1 MKHSTKKLVMSALFA
16 AIVCVLTMTVRV
28 PSPLGGYLNLGDC
41 AVLLCGWLLSPWLGF
56 LAAGLGSALA
66 DVASGYLI
74 YAPATF
80 LIKGAMALVVCL
92 IFGKFSKRIKPFPAR
107 LLGGLLAELWMV
119 LGYWVFEGFLY
130 GFLPSAVNIPANLIQ
145 GGVGL
150 TLGPTLMG
158 ANKKYKLFKE
168 YQNGG
173 NGKIRCRRKYM

>member
-1 MKHSTKKLVMSALFA
+1 MKNSTRKLVMSALFA
-16 AIVCVLTMTVRV
+16 AIVCVLTLTVRV

-41 AVLLCGWLLSPWLGF
+41 AVLLCGWLLSPWYGF

-74 YAPATF
+74 YAPATL
-80 LIKGAMALVVCL
+80 LIKGGMALIVRL
-92 IFGKFSKRIKPFPAR
+92 IFGALSRRAKPFPTR

-119 LGYWVFEGFLY
+119 LGYWIFEGFLY

-150 TLGPTLMG
+150 TLGLILIS
-158 ANKKYKLFKE
+158 AIKKYKLFK
-168 YQNGG
+168 
-173 NGKIRCRRKYM
+173 

>member
-1 MKHSTKKLVMSALFA
+1 MKHSTRKLVISALFA
-16 AIVCVLTMTVRV
+16 AIVCVLTVTVRV

-74 YAPATF
+74 YAPATL
-80 LIKGAMALVVCL
+80 LIKGAMALVACL
-92 IFGKFSKRIKPFPAR
+92 IFGSMSKHAKPFPAR

-119 LGYWVFEGFLY
+119 LGYWIFEGVLY

-150 TLGPTLMG
+150 TLGLILIS
-158 ANKKYKLFKE
+158 AIKKYKLFRE
-168 YQNGG
+168 
-173 NGKIRCRRKYM
+173 